1 MNNHALDLRKAA
13 HHLQQS
19 GIDTGERRLIAHLVE
34 RRAIR
39 KTLFGYEVT
48 PEYRY
53 SGYFVTDIR
62 KANINTSTGRMQK
75 DYTVVQVTGD
85 GLSWLRDELQSAPRQ
100 LATAQ

>member
-1 MNNHALDLRKAA
+1 MNSYAITLRKAA

-19 GIDTGERRLIAHLVE
+19 GINTGERRLISHLVE
-34 RRAIR
+34 RKAIR

-53 SGYFVTDIR
+53 SGFFVTRFR
-62 KANINTSTGRMQK
+62 KARMNGCTWNK

-100 LATAQ
+100 VASAR